1 MKTRFRFVVILV
13 ASLVLVWGV
22 VRKIQQNS
30 PVRQVE
36 RELQRLKQAGEPT
49 TLADILPPVPPQKD
63 GTVFYQLAFTQLDA
77 ANRKLPKQVWDSVYE
92 FISTRPTKPF
102 SLADVRKVL
111 QAAQPALKT
120 LRKAINYPHMR
131 LTNWN
136 VESPFDVVFPHF
148 SKFREFARLLVAE
161 GKMRKMG
168 GDIDGAVESIMT
180 ALKLVRRMGDEPS
193 MLIGFLV
200 QGAIQSIALRGL
212 RQILSD
218 ADASPQ
224 TYRALMAELREWDID
239 RDFLRSL
246 QAERVVAIA
255 ICDWMQKKAS
265 RKEIQKLLGETV
277 SPRMLNLAIW
287 LMGKSDLIARNELAV
302 LKFHNEAIAI
312 ARKGVPYDLKALQ
325 RLDERVDREVNRP
338 NWWFI
343 TLGGVD
349 VIWHEKAIASVLVLI
364 YAPLFRKAATFH
376 ALQRVAQTAVALRL
390 YRWERGHYPE
400 RLDELVPK
408 YLPSVPV
415 DPFDGKPLRYK
426 RLGRGFKVWSIGQ
439 DMKDEGG
446 VEKRPLWVEG
456 DIVWESVR

>member
-1 MKTRFRFVVILV
+1 LLGFFAV
-13 ASLVLVWGV
+13 LVLILTLWA
-22 VRKIQQNS
+22 VREAYRNS

-36 RELQRLKQAGEPT
+36 KELQRLKQAGEPT

-63 GTVFYQLAFTQLDA
+63 GTVFYQLAFAQLDA
-77 ANRKLPKQVWDSVYE
+77 ANRKFPKQVWDSVYE

-136 VESPFDVVFPHF
+136 VENPFGVMFPHF

-180 ALKLVRRMGDEPS
+180 ALKLARRMGDEPS
-193 MLIGFLV
+193 ILAGFLF
-200 QGAIQSIALRGL
+200 QGSVQSIALGGL

-224 TYRALMAELREWDID
+224 TYRALMAELRGWDID
-239 RDFLRSL
+239 RDLLRSL
-246 QAERVVAIA
+246 QSERVFAIA
-255 ICDWMQKKAS
+255 VCEWMQKKAS
-265 RKEIQKLLGETV
+265 RKEIQELFIEVDG
-277 SPRMLNLAIW
+277 SLNLAIW
-287 LMGKSDLIARNELAV
+287 LMGLMGKSDWIASNELEV
-302 LKFHNEAIAI
+302 LKCFNEVIGV
-312 ARKGVPYDLKALQ
+312 ARKGVPYDWKALQ
-325 RLDERVDREVNRP
+325 RLDERVEREVVRP
-338 NWWFI
+338 SWRF
-343 TLGGVD
+343 TLGGME
-349 VIWHEKAIASVLVLI
+349 VIWNEKAIARMLVLT
-364 YAPLFRKAATFH
+364 YASLFSKAATFH

-390 YRWERGHYPE
+390 YRRERGHYPE

-426 RLGRGFKVWSIGQ
+426 RLGRGFKVWSIGRN
-439 DMKDEGG
+439 MKDEGG

-456 DIVWESVR
+456 DIVWEAVK